1 VNASSVRRYEER
13 ELFGRYAE
21 RRDPA
26 IRDTIVRRFLPLARQ
41 LARRYRGLED
51 IEDLEQVAAIGLMKA
66 IERFDVERGVA
77 FSSFAFPTIL
87 GELRRHCRDLAWSVR
102 VPRGLHDLV
111 MRVERVSDDLAGQ
124 YGRAPTVTELADQT
138 KATSEQVVEALQAVS
153 ARHAIS
159 LDRPRDEDDG
169 PDSAGRDVGVD
180 EAGFGTVEDAAM
192 LEDLMKV
199 LPERERLMLRLRFG
213 EDVYQRQIGD
223 ALGLSQM
230 HVSRV
235 IHHSLERLRAA
246 AESCV

>member
-1 VNASSVRRYEER
+1 MNASLVRRHEER

-21 RRDPA
+21 RHDGVT
-26 IRDTIVRRFLPLARQ
+26 RDTIVRRFLPLARQ

-66 IERFDVERGVA
+66 IDRFDVDRGVA

-111 MRVERVSDDLAGQ
+111 MRVERVSDELAGQ
-124 YGRAPTVTELADQT
+124 YGRAPTVSELAGHT
-138 KATSEQVVEALQAVS
+138 KSSIEQVLEALQAVS

-159 LDRPRDEDDG
+159 LDRPRDEEDG
-169 PDSAGRDVGVD
+169 PETAGRDVGVD
-180 EAGFGTVEDAAM
+180 EAGFATVEDAAM
-192 LEDLMKV
+192 LEDLMRV
-199 LPERERLMLRLRFG
+199 LPEREKLMLRLRFG
-213 EDVYQRQIGD
+213 EDVYQRQIGE

-246 AESCV
+246 AESRV

>member
-1 VNASSVRRYEER
+1 MSDLETRRREER
-13 ELFGRYAE
+13 ELFMRYAKG
-21 RRDPA
+21 RDPA
-26 IRDTIVRRFLPLARQ
+26 VRDAIVRRFLPLARQ

-66 IERFDVERGVA
+66 IDRFDVERGVA
-77 FSSFAFPTIL
+77 FSSFAFPTVL

-102 VPRGLHDLV
+102 VPRGLHELV
-111 MRVERVSDDLAGQ
+111 MRVERVSEDLAGQ
-124 YGRAPTVTELADQT
+124 YGRAPTVMEVAGQA
-138 KATSEQVVEALQAVS
+138 KASTEQVLEALQALS

-159 LDRPRDEDDG
+159 LDRPRDEEDG
-169 PDSAGRDVGVD
+169 PDAAGRDVGVD
-180 EAGFGTVEDAAM
+180 DAGFATVEDAAM

-199 LPERERLMLRLRFG
+199 LPERERMMLRLRFG

-235 IHHSLERLRAA
+235 IHRSLERLRAA
-246 AESCV
+246 AESRP